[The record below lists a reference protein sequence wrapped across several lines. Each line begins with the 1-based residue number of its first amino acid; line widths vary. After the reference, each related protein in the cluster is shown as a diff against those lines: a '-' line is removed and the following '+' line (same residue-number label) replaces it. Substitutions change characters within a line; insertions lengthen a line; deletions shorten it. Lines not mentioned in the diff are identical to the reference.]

1 MATTPIPGQDSFTSA
16 LIFAL
21 ETLVEEQGRFTTVE
35 LREKIKNDAPN
46 FPKNQKPVLSSRK
59 KNGSNSGRIMLHP
72 LEKAQSIQ
80 ENGSAPTLGEDID
93 LDIFKRQTVTLHFD
107 FCDKP
112 SHAVVK
118 AFGQNLNQIFET
130 DNLGVNRVRWGGM
143 RQSAAGLAFGTFQR
157 SLHRHRRAS
166 SEQLQA
172 PSDAGGSQSGSNGDD
187 SAFPTPSPS
196 NGDSPHPLEVT
207 AAGNIAVS
215 PSTLAPLLS
224 AVSLGVKLESQAQI
238 EDGRRQHER

>member
-1 MATTPIPGQDSFTSA
+1 MATTPIPGQNSFTSA

-35 LREKIKNDAPN
+35 LRNKIKNDAPE
-46 FPKNQKPVLSSRK
+46 FPKDQNPVLCSRK
-59 KNGSNSGRIMLHP
+59 KSGSNSGRIMLHP
-72 LEKAQSIQ
+72 LEKPQRIQ
-80 ENGSAPTLGEDID
+80 ESGSALNVGEDTD

-112 SHAVVK
+112 SHAIVK
-118 AFGQNLNQIFET
+118 AFGQHLNQIFET

-143 RQSAAGLAFGTFQR
+143 KQSAAGRAFGILQR

-172 PSDAGGSQSGSNGDD
+172 ASDAGSSPSGSNGDD
-187 SAFPTPSPS
+187 SALLTPSPS
-196 NGDSPHPLEVT
+196 NGDSPRLLEFT
-207 AAGNIAVS
+207 AAGNKAVS
-215 PSTLAPLLS
+215 PLTLAPIPS
-224 AVSLGVKLESQAQI
+224 AMSIVVKLERQGQI
-238 EDGRRQHER
+238 EDSRR